1 MLFLNILIAKHA
13 LLCNE
18 SIHPFSWSL
27 LPARFSFLSGSFL
40 TADKSLYFVK
50 ERGKE
55 WPKDQCG
62 LEVGCISQKKKKNNR
77 KSEYLPQREEN
88 RSVCYSFT
96 GPRKVNI
103 LILHAIVLCQYT
115 SANIPG
121 KSMHGPMTAELMFS
135 LHDCLFKTIGMI
147 LGEISL
153 PNTVFLKESR

>member
-40 TADKSLYFVK
+40 TADKSLYFVE

-62 LEVGCISQKKKKNNR
+62 LEVGCISQKKKKKQQKIWISASEGR
-77 KSEYLPQREEN
+77 KQI
-88 RSVCYSFT
+88 SVLQFHRTEKSKYS
-96 GPRKVNI
+96 N
-103 LILHAIVLCQYT
+103 T